1 MDVSI
6 VIVSFNTS
14 KILDE
19 CIVSIKNETTC
30 AYEII
35 VVDNASADESC
46 QMLREKFPDVTLIEN
61 SGNVGFARANNQG
74 FAIAQGKYFFML
86 NSDTIILDGAIDRLL
101 AFMEQNR
108 HVGIVGPRNEELDG
122 ILQYSCDHFP
132 SFWNNFCSYTNLTNK
147 FPNVPIFRRNLM
159 RYWDYG
165 GQREVDKIMGCALMI
180 QAELYT
186 HLGGLD
192 NSYFMYFEETDLC
205 YRVKKSGFKTV
216 YFPAARI
223 VHYGGAS
230 SKAQKEL
237 KVVNTVVASY
247 YYRSQYY
254 FFLKN
259 YGLFSM
265 LAIRALD
272 MAYGI
277 ALMLRNIFRADKSKQ
292 SLSMA
297 KANALLNGA
306 LDWTTPKINGV
317 G

>member
-14 KILDE
+14 KMLDE
-19 CIVSIKNETTC
+19 CIVSIKKETTC
-30 AYEII
+30 VYEII
-35 VVDNASADESC
+35 VVDNASTDESC
-46 QMLREKFPDVTLIEN
+46 QMLREKYPDVILIEN

-74 FAIAQGKYFFML
+74 FAIAHGKYFFML
-86 NSDTIILDGAIDRLL
+86 NSDTIILDRAIDRLL
-101 AFMEQNR
+101 EFMEQNPD
-108 HVGIVGPRNEELDG
+108 VCISGPRNEELDG
-122 ILQYSCDHFP
+122 TLQFSCDHFP
-132 SFWNNFCSYTNLTNK
+132 SFWNNLCSYTNLTNK
-147 FPNVPIFRRNLM
+147 FPSVPVFRRNLM
-159 RYWDYG
+159 RYWDYS

-180 QAELYT
+180 RAEVYT
-186 HLGGLD
+186 RLGGLD

-205 YRVKKSGFKTV
+205 YRVKRMGYKTV
-216 YFPAARI
+216 YFPVSRI

-237 KVVNTVVASY
+237 KVVNTTIASY
-247 YYRSQYY
+247 YYKSQYY

-272 MAYGI
+272 AAYGV
-277 ALMLRNIFRADKSKQ
+277 ALMLRNVFRADKSKR

-297 KANALLNGA
+297 KANALLAGA
-306 LDWTTPKINGV
+306 LDWTTPKK
-317 G
+317 